1 MGTRNTAT
9 WTRGRFGGWE
19 LVVHFARHWE
29 APAAGDGEGTVHT
42 VQVVKRGKPAT
53 TERVR
58 LTSRC
63 FDRGGERKAFA
74 VPA

>member
-1 MGTRNTAT
+1 MKKINTAT
-9 WTRGRFGGWE
+9 WTRGRAGAWE
-19 LVVHFARHWE
+19 LVVHFTRHWE
-29 APAAGDGEGTVHT
+29 APAVGEGEGTVHT

-53 TERVR
+53 AERVR

-63 FDRGGERKAFA
+63 FDRNGERKAFA